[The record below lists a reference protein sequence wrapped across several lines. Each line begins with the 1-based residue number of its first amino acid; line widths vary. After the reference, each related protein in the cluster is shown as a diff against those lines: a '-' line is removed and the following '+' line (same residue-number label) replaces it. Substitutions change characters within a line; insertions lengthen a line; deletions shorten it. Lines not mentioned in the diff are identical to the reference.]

1 MTLAVL
7 GAGQLGQMLG
17 FAATKLGIDTC
28 FLDPAE
34 APCAAQA
41 GSVIQAEYADTAA
54 LRQLAETARYASFEF
69 ENVPPEALRVLEAQG
84 LQVAPNADALQHAQ
98 DRGVEKALFDRL
110 GVPVAPYRCVDDLSA
125 AQAAIAA
132 LGVPAVIKTRRF
144 GYDGKGQVVIR
155 HAGEVAAA
163 WQAIGAQPAIVEAW
177 VPFEREVSCLG
188 VRSRGGETRF
198 YPLTTNTHR
207 DGILRLSVPSPA
219 GDPLQ
224 SIAEQ
229 HTRRVMDTLDYVGVM
244 AFEFFIVNNQLL
256 GNEIAPRV
264 HNSGHW
270 TQDGAVTSQ
279 FENHVRAV
287 CGLPLGETSLT
298 RPVAM
303 INLVGQMPSEA
314 VWAEHAE
321 HLCVHDYGKAARR
334 GRKVGHVNVRADTEA
349 QLAQRLTHLATV
361 VKPFEDG

>member
-1 MTLAVL
+1 
-7 GAGQLGQMLG
+7 
-17 FAATKLGIDTC
+17 
-28 FLDPAE
+28 
-34 APCAAQA
+34 
-41 GSVIQAEYADTAA
+41 
-54 LRQLAETARYASFEF
+54 
-69 ENVPPEALRVLEAQG
+69 
-84 LQVAPNADALQHAQ
+84 
-98 DRGVEKALFDRL
+98 
-110 GVPVAPYRCVDDLSA
+110 
-125 AQAAIAA
+125 
-132 LGVPAVIKTRRF
+132 
-144 GYDGKGQVVIR
+144 
-155 HAGEVAAA
+155 
-163 WQAIGAQPAIVEAW
+163 
-177 VPFEREVSCLG
+177 
-188 VRSRGGETRF
+188 
-198 YPLTTNTHR
+198 
-207 DGILRLSVPSPA
+207 
-219 GDPLQ
+219 
-224 SIAEQ
+224 
-229 HTRRVMDTLDYVGVM
+229 MDTLDYVGVM

-334 GRKVGHVNVRADTEA
+334 GRKVGHVNVWADTEA

>member
-1 MTLAVL
+1 VTLGVL

-34 APCAAQA
+34 TPCAERA
-41 GSVIQAEYADTAA
+41 GPVIQAEYADAAA
-54 LRQLAETARYASFEF
+54 LLQLAQRATVASFEF
-69 ENVPPEALRVLEAQG
+69 ENVPPDALRFLDAQG
-84 LQVAPNADALQHAQ
+84 LRVAPNADALQHAQ

-110 GVPVAPYRCVDDLSA
+110 GIPVAPYRCVDDLAA
-125 AQAAIAA
+125 AQAAVIT

-155 HAGEVAAA
+155 DAADVAAA
-163 WQAIGAQPAIVEAW
+163 WQAIGEQPAIVEAW

-188 VRSRGGETRF
+188 VRSRDGEARF

-207 DGILRLSVPSPA
+207 DGILRLSVPSA
-219 GDPLQ
+219 NDPLQ
-224 SIAEQ
+224 TLAEQ
-229 HTRRVMDTLDYVGVM
+229 YTRKVMDTLGYVGVM

-287 CGLPLGETSLT
+287 CDLPLGDTALL

-303 INLVGQMPSEA
+303 INLVGQMPDPSI
-314 VWAEHAE
+314 WTEHADQ
-321 HLCVHDYGKAARR
+321 LRVHDYGKSARR
-334 GRKVGHVNVRADTEA
+334 ARKVGHVNLWAADAPT
-349 QLAQRLTHLATV
+349 LALRVSHLSTLIS
-361 VKPFEDG
+361 PFEDG